1 MRSSGLSRS
10 HSSNTSSV
18 YALYLR
24 MSLRMPAGLPAAV
37 SSRVVLQDRAC
48 ACTGTGRIDGTPA

>member
-37 SSRVVLQDRAC
+37 SSLFCFNVC
-48 ACTGTGRIDGTPA
+48 STGSAVFFRSVG